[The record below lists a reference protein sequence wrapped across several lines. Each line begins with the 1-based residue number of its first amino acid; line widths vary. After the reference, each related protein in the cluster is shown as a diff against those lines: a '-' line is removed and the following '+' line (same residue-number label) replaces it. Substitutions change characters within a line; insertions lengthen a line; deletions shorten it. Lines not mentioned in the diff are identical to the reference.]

1 MYVFGSAGAWKAYE
15 ANRKAFDKW
24 AIIPRMLR
32 VSTARNLEVL
42 TTFLLSYDLS
52 DEIWSPDN
60 PQVRPQAQVSDTL
73 GPDWGA
79 GYPPPRG

>member
-1 MYVFGSAGAWKAYE
+1 MYVFGSAGAWKTYE

-32 VSTARNLEVL
+32 DSTARNLEVL
-42 TTFLLSYDLS
+42 TSFLLSYDLS

-60 PQVRPQAQVSDTL
+60 PLRPQAQVSDTL